1 MHWRLPVR
9 FKAQRAI
16 VFALALATLGSSGS
30 LRAADPVSV
39 PGFWDPRIR
48 LERPDTSTL
57 RVIRFLT
64 DDEYPPLHF
73 ADTDGGLTGF
83 SVELARAACE
93 RLAVA
98 CTIQARRFDT
108 LVESLS
114 QGRGD
119 VLAAAIPITAEL
131 RKRFS
136 AGQIY
141 HRQPARFVSLRMQAA
156 AEIGPAKLK
165 GKRVAV
171 VADSAHGAFLASAF
185 PLAER
190 REVSDLA
197 AALRA
202 LRAGEAD
209 LVFADGLALA
219 LTLGGRNGTDL
230 AFSGGPYL
238 ESAYFGEGVGLL
250 VRNED
255 IVLRRALDFALQTL
269 WDDGTYARL
278 WLRYFP
284 VSPY

>member
-1 MHWRLPVR
+1 MKMRFFLRLA
-9 FKAQRAI
+9 KLSM
-16 VFALALATLGSSGS
+16 LAMVMVTTCVGMMSGA
-30 LRAADPVSV
+30 RAADPVSI
-39 PGFWDPRIR
+39 PNFWDPRIR

-73 ADTDGGLTGF
+73 ADPDGGLTGF

-108 LVESLS
+108 LVDSLGE
-114 QGRGD
+114 GRGD
-119 VLAAAIPITAEL
+119 VLAAAIPVTSEL

-141 HRQPARFVSLRMQAA
+141 HRQPARFVSLRMQAMP
-156 AEIGPAKLK
+156 EVDPALLK

-171 VADSAHGAFLASAF
+171 IAGSAHAAFVGKNF
-185 PLAER
+185 PLADR
-190 REVSDLA
+190 REVADLA
-197 AALRA
+197 ATLRA

-209 LVFADGLALA
+209 HVFADGLALA

-238 ESAYFGEGVGLL
+238 ESSYFGEGVGFL

-255 IVLRRALDFALQTL
+255 AVLRRALDFALQTL

-284 VSPY
+284 VNPY